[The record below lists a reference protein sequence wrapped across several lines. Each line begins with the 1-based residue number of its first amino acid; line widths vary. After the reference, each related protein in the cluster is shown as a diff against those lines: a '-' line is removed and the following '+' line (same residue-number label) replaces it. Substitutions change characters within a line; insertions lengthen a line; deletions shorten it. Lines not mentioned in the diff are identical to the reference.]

1 MSKFGQ
7 SQPVRRVEDQRF
19 ITGKGRYT
27 DDINLP
33 GQVYG
38 VMLRSPHAHAK
49 ILKIDTS
56 TAQAAPGVLAVYTHA
71 DLKAANVGDL
81 PCTIPLKNRD
91 GSMRADP
98 PRPALADGMV
108 RHVGDPVAFVV
119 AETAAQARDAAEMI
133 EVDYDA
139 LPAAAELATAMEPG
153 QPQIWPQA
161 PSNRAFDWEIG
172 DKARIDALFAS
183 AAKTVKLTLE
193 NNRIVVASMEAR
205 VALAAFDKDSGRF
218 TLYTPTQGVWVQK
231 KLLAKILGLPE
242 EKFHVVTGDVGGG
255 FGMKIFIYPEQVMT
269 LFASRALGRPVKW
282 TSDRGEAFLTDT
294 HGRANLTHAEMALDK
309 DHNFL
314 ALRIHNIADMG
325 AYLSTYAPMIPTMAG
340 TKVLSSVYRFQG
352 VYSRVEG
359 VFTNTV
365 PVDAYRGAG
374 RPESNYIMERLIDV
388 AARELGIDRAELRRK
403 NYIPPTAFP
412 WTSAMG
418 LTYDSGEFEN
428 TSNTALKAIDWAGF
442 EARRAEA
449 KKRGKRRGIGMAYYL
464 EATGG
469 APTERAEIR
478 FAEDG
483 FVEVYV
489 GTQST
494 GQGHETAYTQIVA
507 EQLGVDFDKVRILQ
521 GDSDAIPTGGG
532 TGGARSLYS
541 EGGAILK
548 AKDGV
553 VEKGKVVAADMLETA
568 ASDIEFAAGRFRVA
582 GTDRDVGIVE
592 VAQEARKRSNAK
604 AGEAVG
610 LDTAADWQVQA
621 ITFPNG
627 CHACEVEIDEATG
640 VAEVV
645 RYVVADDMGKV
656 INPTIVKGQIHGG
669 VVQGVGQA
677 LYENVVYDA
686 DGQLLTGSFTD
697 YCLPRADNF
706 PEIEVILCEV
716 PCKTNPL
723 GVKGAGEAGAVGSAP
738 ATINAVVDALADL
751 GVKHVDM
758 PATPQKLWRIL
769 GGDLAQA
776 AE

>member
-27 DDINLP
+27 DDISLP

-49 ILKIDTS
+49 ILKIDTAA
-56 TAQAAPGVLAVYTHA
+56 AQAAPGVLAVYTHA

-139 LPAAAELATAMEPG
+139 LPAAADMATAMEPG

-161 PSNRAFDWEIG
+161 PNNRAFDWEIG
-172 DKARIDALFAS
+172 DKAKIDALFAS

-205 VALAAFDKDSGRF
+205 VALGAFDKDSGRF

-352 VYSRVEG
+352 VYARVEG

-403 NYIPPTAFP
+403 NYIPPAAFP

-604 AGEAVG
+604 AGEAAG

>member
-49 ILKIDTS
+49 ILKIDTAA
-56 TAQAAPGVLAVYTHA
+56 AQGAPGVLAVYTHA

-98 PRPALADGMV
+98 PRPALAEGMV

-119 AETAAQARDAAEMI
+119 AETSAQARDAAEMI

-139 LPAAAELATAMEPG
+139 LPAAADMATAMEPG

-161 PSNRAFDWEIG
+161 PNNRAFDWEIG
-172 DKARIDALFAS
+172 DKAKIDALFAS

-205 VALAAFDKDSGRF
+205 VALGAFDKDSGRF

-352 VYSRVEG
+352 VYARVEG

-403 NYIPPTAFP
+403 NYIPPAAFP

-604 AGEAVG
+604 AGEAAG

>member
-1 MSKFGQ
+1 MTKFGQ

-33 GQVYG
+33 GQLYG

-49 ILKIDTS
+49 ILKIDT
-56 TAQAAPGVLAVYTHA
+56 TAAQGAPGVQAVYTIA
-71 DLKAANVGDL
+71 DLKAANIGDL

-91 GSMRADP
+91 GSLRADP

-119 AETAAQARDAAEMI
+119 AETVAQARDAAEMI
-133 EVDYDA
+133 EVDYDP
-139 LPAAAELATAMEPG
+139 LPAAVDLATAMEPG
-153 QPQIWPQA
+153 QPQIWPEV
-161 PSNRAFDWEIG
+161 PNNRAFDWEVG
-172 DKARIDALFAS
+172 DKAKVDALFAS

-205 VALAAFDKDSGRF
+205 SALANFDKDSGRF
-218 TLYTPTQGVWVQK
+218 TLYVPTQGVWVQK
-231 KLLAKILGLPE
+231 KLLAKILSLPE
-242 EKFHVVTGDVGGG
+242 DKFHVVTSDVGGG
-255 FGMKIFIYPEQVMT
+255 FGMKIFIYPEQVMV

-282 TSDRGEAFLTDT
+282 TSDRSEAFLTDT
-294 HGRANLTHAEMALDK
+294 HGRANLTHAELALDK
-309 DHNFL
+309 DNTFL

-340 TKVLSSVYRFQG
+340 TKVLSSVYRFQA
-352 VYSRVEG
+352 VHAHVEG

-388 AARELGIDRAELRRK
+388 AARELKIDRAELRRR
-403 NYIPPTAFP
+403 NYIPPSAFP

-428 TSNTALKAIDWAGF
+428 TSNTALQAIDWAGF

-449 KKRGKRRGIGMAYYL
+449 RKHGKRRGIGMAYYL

-469 APTERAEIR
+469 APTERAEIK
-478 FAEDG
+478 FTEDG
-483 FVEVYV
+483 YVEVYV

-494 GQGHETAYTQIVA
+494 GQGHETAYTQIVS
-507 EQLGVDFDKVRILQ
+507 EQLGVDFDKIRIKQ

-548 AKDGV
+548 AKDEV
-553 VEKGKVVAADMLETA
+553 IEKGKAIAADMLETA
-568 ASDIEFAAGRFRVA
+568 QSDIEFKLGRFAVA
-582 GTDRDVGIVE
+582 GTDRAVGIME
-592 VAQEARKRSNAK
+592 VAAEARKRS
-604 AGEAVG
+604 ERG

-627 CHACEVEIDEATG
+627 CHVCEVEIDEATG
-640 VAEVV
+640 VIEVV
-645 RYVVADDMGKV
+645 RYVVADDMGRV

-669 VVQGVGQA
+669 VVQGIGQA

-751 GVKHVDM
+751 GVTHIDM
-758 PATPQKLWRIL
+758 PATPQKIWRIL
-769 GGDLAQA
+769 NGDLGQA

>member
-49 ILKIDTS
+49 ILKIDTAA
-56 TAQAAPGVLAVYTHA
+56 AQGAPGVLAVYTHA

-139 LPAAAELATAMEPG
+139 LPAAADMATAMEPG

-161 PSNRAFDWEIG
+161 PNNRAFDWEIG
-172 DKARIDALFAS
+172 DKAKIDALFAS

-205 VALAAFDKDSGRF
+205 VALGAFDKDSGRF

-352 VYSRVEG
+352 VYARVEG

-388 AARELGIDRAELRRK
+388 AARELGIDRAELRSK

-604 AGEAVG
+604 AGEAAG

-706 PEIEVILCEV
+706 PDIEVILCEV

-751 GVKHVDM
+751 GVRHVDM

>member
-1 MSKFGQ
+1 MTKFGQ

-27 DDINLP
+27 DDISLP
-33 GQVYG
+33 GQAYG

-49 ILKIDTS
+49 ILKLDT
-56 TAQAAPGVLAVYTHA
+56 TAAQDAPGVLAVYTIA
-71 DLKAANVGDL
+71 DLKAANIGDL

-91 GSMRADP
+91 GSLRADP

-119 AETAAQARDAAEMI
+119 AETAAQARDAAELV

-139 LPAAAELATAMEPG
+139 VPAAADFATATNPG

-161 PSNRAFDWEIG
+161 PNNRVFDWETG
-172 DKARIDALFAS
+172 DKAKTDALFAA

-193 NNRIVVASMEAR
+193 NNRVIVASMEAR
-205 VALAAFDKDSGRF
+205 VSLASFDVDSSRF
-218 TLYTPTQGVWVQK
+218 TLYVPTQGVWVQK
-231 KLLAKILGLPE
+231 KLLAKIFSLPE
-242 EKFHVVTGDVGGG
+242 DKFLVRTEDVGGG

-269 LFASRALGRPVKW
+269 LFAARALGRPVKW
-282 TSDRGEAFLTDT
+282 TSERSEAFLTDT
-294 HGRANLTHAEMALDK
+294 HGRANLTHAELALDK
-309 DHNFL
+309 DNNFL
-314 ALRIHNIADMG
+314 ALRTHNIADMG

-340 TKVLSSVYRFQG
+340 TKVLSSVYRFQA
-352 VYSRVEG
+352 VHARVEG

-374 RPESNYIMERLIDV
+374 RPESNYVMERLIDT
-388 AARELGIDRAELRRK
+388 AARQLKVDPAELRRK

-428 TSNTALKAIDWAGF
+428 TSNTALQAIDWAGF
-442 EARRAEA
+442 AARRAEA
-449 KKRGKRRGIGMAYYL
+449 RKRGKRRGIGMAYYL

-483 FVEVYV
+483 FVDVYV

-494 GQGHETAYTQIVA
+494 GQGHETAYSQIIA
-507 EQLGVDFDKVRILQ
+507 EQLGVDFDRIRIRQ

-548 AKDGV
+548 AKDAV
-553 VEKGKVVAADMLETA
+553 IEKGKAVAAEMLETA
-568 ASDIEFAAGRFRVA
+568 QGDIEFAAGRFVVA
-582 GTDRDVGIVE
+582 GTDRGAGIME
-592 VAQEARKRSNAK
+592 VAEEARRRSGAQP
-604 AGEAVG
+604 GEAGG

-627 CHACEVEIDEATG
+627 CHVCEIEVDEATG

-645 RYVVADDMGKV
+645 RYVVADDMGRV

-677 LYENVVYDA
+677 LYERVVYDE
-686 DGQLLTGSFTD
+686 DGQLLSGSFTD
-697 YCLPRADNF
+697 YCMPRADHF

-738 ATINAVVDALADL
+738 ATINALVDALADL
-751 GVKHVDM
+751 GVTHIDM
-758 PATPQKLWRIL
+758 PATPQKIWQIL
-769 GGDLAQA
+769 QGAPAQA